1 MINLFPSSIKQEK
14 NEILWFASEC
24 DREDIVEELTQ
35 NQDFDF
41 NSKDEV
47 SFCFFLLIY
56 KVAMGCYLQEIED
69 KVLEMP
75 FQITDLYIS
84 PFC

>member
-41 NSKDEV
+41 NFKDEV
-47 SFCFFLLIY
+47 SYKTFFVFCFF
-56 KVAMGCYLQEIED
+56 D
-69 KVLEMP
+69 
-75 FQITDLYIS
+75 
-84 PFC
+84 